1 VKLTKF
7 ILVGLLILPNLCRAQ
22 GPAVPERKTS
32 VGLAPGDQID
42 VRMYD
47 FPDLG
52 AGPIHAHVRADGAV
66 HLPYAGTI
74 QVAGMSPDEFEHA
87 VADSLKS
94 KGIVKDP
101 NVTVEVVSA
110 VNMMVH
116 VMGQVQTPKA
126 IPVTA
131 PVPISFV
138 LSAVGGTTG
147 MAAHHLTIIHPDNQP
162 PTSVDYDINRPTSAA
177 LNTLVQPGDVV
188 DVSNGGIYFV
198 AGEVNRPGIFPLG
211 GALSIGQA
219 SGTFGF
225 NVVKNMTLL
234 EALTQAGGITNI
246 AARSKMLLIRTID
259 GKREQIVVD
268 QVKLYK
274 GEVADPVLQA
284 DDIIYVPSSYLRQQ
298 TNNLFTTAL
307 SSLYAAAYI
316 KSF

>member
-1 VKLTKF
+1 
-7 ILVGLLILPNLCRAQ
+7 
-22 GPAVPERKTS
+22 
-32 VGLAPGDQID
+32 
-42 VRMYD
+42 
-47 FPDLG
+47 
-52 AGPIHAHVRADGAV
+52 
-66 HLPYAGTI
+66 
-74 QVAGMSPDEFEHA
+74 
-87 VADSLKS
+87 
-94 KGIVKDP
+94 
-101 NVTVEVVSA
+101 
-110 VNMMVH
+110 
-116 VMGQVQTPKA
+116 
-126 IPVTA
+126 
-131 PVPISFV
+131 
-138 LSAVGGTTG
+138 
-147 MAAHHLTIIHPDNQP
+147 
-162 PTSVDYDINRPTSAA
+162 
-177 LNTLVQPGDVV
+177 VQPGDVV

-298 TNNLFTTAL
+298 TNNLFSTAL

>member
-1 VKLTKF
+1 
-7 ILVGLLILPNLCRAQ
+7 
-22 GPAVPERKTS
+22 
-32 VGLAPGDQID
+32 
-42 VRMYD
+42 
-47 FPDLG
+47 
-52 AGPIHAHVRADGAV
+52 
-66 HLPYAGTI
+66 
-74 QVAGMSPDEFEHA
+74 
-87 VADSLKS
+87 
-94 KGIVKDP
+94 
-101 NVTVEVVSA
+101 
-110 VNMMVH
+110 
-116 VMGQVQTPKA
+116 
-126 IPVTA
+126 
-131 PVPISFV
+131 
-138 LSAVGGTTG
+138 

-162 PTSVDYDINRPTSAA
+162 PTSVDYDANQPTSAA

-211 GALSIGQA
+211 GALSVGQA